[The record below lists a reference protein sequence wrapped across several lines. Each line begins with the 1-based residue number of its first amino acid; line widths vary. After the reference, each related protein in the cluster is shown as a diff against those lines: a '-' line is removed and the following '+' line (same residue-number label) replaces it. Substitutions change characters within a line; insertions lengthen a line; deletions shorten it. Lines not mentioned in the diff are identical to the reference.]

1 MFAAGDCVETRHL
14 VTGEPVAIALGTH
27 ANKQGR
33 VVGINATGGD
43 ATFPGVHRHR
53 GDEGLRRTRS
63 ARTGL
68 TEHEARDGRASTRSP
83 PTIDAHEPGGVLPGV
98 RGRSG

>member
-1 MFAAGDCVETRHL
+1 MWAAGDCVETCHR

-43 ATFPGVHRHR
+43 ATFPGVI
-53 GDEGLRRTRS
+53 GTAVTKICDYEIG
-63 ARTGL
+63 RTGL
-68 TEHEARDGRASTRSP
+68 NEREARGAGFDAFATRSRQRAARA
-83 PTIDAHEPGGVLPGV
+83 TT
-98 RGRSG
+98 RTRRRSR